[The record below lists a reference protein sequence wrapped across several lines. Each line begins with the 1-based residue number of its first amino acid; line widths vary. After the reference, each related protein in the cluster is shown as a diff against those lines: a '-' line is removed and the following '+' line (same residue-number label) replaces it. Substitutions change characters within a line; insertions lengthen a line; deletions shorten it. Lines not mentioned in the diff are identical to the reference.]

1 MNNATFGEYYNL
13 KFAEKRR
20 HYKALGHVAGKL
32 TRVIFAMLKNNW
44 AFDLP

>member
-13 KFAEKRR
+13 KLSEKGR

-32 TRVIFAMLKNNW
+32 CRVIFKMLKDKVE
-44 AFDLP
+44 FDLP